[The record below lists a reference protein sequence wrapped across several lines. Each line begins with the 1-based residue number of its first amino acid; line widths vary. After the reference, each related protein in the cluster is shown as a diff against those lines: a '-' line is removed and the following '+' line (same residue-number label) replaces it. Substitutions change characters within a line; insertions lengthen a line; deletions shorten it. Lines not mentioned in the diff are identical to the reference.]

1 MIKHS
6 YEFKK
11 KLVLEYLK
19 NQGSYNFIAHKYGM
33 ASSSQ
38 LKRWVAAYNNFG
50 NTGLKRL
57 ASHRFYSFSAKLS
70 VVQCYLT
77 GKVSYQKLAL
87 RMGINNPS
95 IITKWVRDYKNTGP
109 DALMPHKKGRKSILR
124 KMRVRKTKSQGKQT
138 VVDANVEYI
147 RELEGEL
154 QKLRL
159 ENAFLK
165 ELRRLRLEDETKM
178 RELRKSSAV
187 SEDHSD

>member
-1 MIKHS
+1 MLFNRESVIS
-6 YEFKK
+6 EISASNG
-11 KLVLEYLK
+11 
-19 NQGSYNFIAHKYGM
+19 NQQSKYNCIIA
-33 ASSSQ
+33 
-38 LKRWVAAYNNFG
+38 
-50 NTGLKRL
+50 
-57 ASHRFYSFSAKLS
+57 
-70 VVQCYLT
+70 
-77 GKVSYQKLAL
+77 
-87 RMGINNPS
+87 
-95 IITKWVRDYKNTGP
+95 KWVRDYKNTGP

-138 VVDANVEYI
+138 LVDANVEYI